1 MLYRNMVEYWIG
13 KYIYITTHSKIC
25 RMQRLHYSTI
35 SSPFWDGGNA
45 YYVLHDLFISKFQNE

>member
-1 MLYRNMVEYWIG
+1 MLYRNMVEYWIE
-13 KYIYITTHSKIC
+13 KYIYITT
-25 RMQRLHYSTI
+25 HYSTI